1 MLHHSQ
7 SEVSC
12 MTGFAS
18 SEAVSVFLLFIR
30 FQMAVVTMAS
40 PNLKSSYSCS
50 KLSACLPR
58 DDAEA

>member
-1 MLHHSQ
+1 
-7 SEVSC
+7 